1 MAKYKVGDKVRVIED
16 GECFRRYWSEDR
28 ATWNTMV
35 IDMLALAGRE
45 VTIRR
50 VTELGQYKVLGD
62 VGNWSWTDGMF
73 SGLAKPVREFIVIRR
88 DGQKTIAELR
98 HGKEVVKTGV
108 AHCNPADKFDFQYGA
123 MLAFS
128 RLVGS

>member
-1 MAKYKVGDKVRVIED
+1 MAKYKVGDKVNVSLENALRGQLGAHGIGPHCWDKRTYTIEAIVFESAIGTTYQLVGSPFFWPED
-16 GECFRRYWSEDR
+16 GL
-28 ATWNTMV
+28 V
-35 IDMLALAGRE
+35 LAS
-45 VTIRR
+45 
-50 VTELGQYKVLGD
+50 K
-62 VGNWSWTDGMF
+62 SC
-73 SGLAKPVREFIVIRR
+73 VREFIVIRR

-98 HGKEVVKTGV
+98 RDKEVVKTGV

>member
-1 MAKYKVGDKVRVIED
+1 MSKFKVGDKVRIKCNGSVGTIKSFDEFLPFPYTLKNYPSNEPFCVDELELIE
-16 GECFRRYWSEDR
+16 
-28 ATWNTMV
+28 T
-35 IDMLALAGRE
+35 
-45 VTIRR
+45 
-50 VTELGQYKVLGD
+50 
-62 VGNWSWTDGMF
+62 
-73 SGLAKPVREFIVIRR
+73 AKPVREFIVIRR

-98 HGKEVVKTGV
+98 HDKEVVKTGV